1 MQKTRGGG
9 TLSTPDE
16 VFGDLSR
23 VKFKHFGFTLAEMMV
38 VMLILSIIMAA
49 MAPVMTTRNKLDQ
62 SSPWSWST
70 NGSDAYYGL
79 GDAQVAMI
87 GQEEVKPDDDA
98 SKLIINAGNDKNH
111 ILFKTGET
119 VQGFLRFKDNTIAL
133 SNSDNPMGENGVAIG
148 SNARS
153 AGNNGIAIGYNSQ
166 SSKDDAIAVGKNAGA
181 GKNSVS
187 IGSEV
192 LSSESGNT
200 DMNNVAIGYQAM
212 HSNTNAQNNT
222 AIGYQA
228 LYDITSGSNNIAIGS
243 NALRDYNSGYQNIA
257 IGSSAILGGASG
269 SGNVA
274 IGDNALNYNGGGHN
288 VAIGYYAL
296 GSPGASFVA
305 YNDPDVSIGIGMLA
319 SVDGSHSIAIGSADS
334 TATTSQSISGATAV
348 GDHTIALGSN
358 VYSYD
363 RSIAIGYN
371 TTAGYDESEKSYSG
385 NAIAIGTRAN
395 AIDYGIAIGDS
406 ADAST
411 LNAEYGG
418 GDVAIGREAWAS
430 KNGAIAI
437 GYDANSL
444 GKSSVA
450 IGQLSRAGGDS
461 AVAIGEGAEGYG
473 ENNIAIGKNAC
484 VNTRGPNKICIG
496 ANSGPQQ
503 SSHPWARVLDKEERI
518 FIGSKS
524 KYNNGTA
531 VLEVHNTT
539 ETAPNGMS
547 SYSNMNASGVV
558 INGALIVRGPIFTAS
573 RLNSSP
579 VWNALTNT
587 ELRVLEHYEAKNSAG
602 DSEAVLK
609 RGYAWEN
616 LHPLVSSDRRLKYV
630 GKENTSGLEKIKQ
643 LKVFNYTFKKDD
655 KKTPHVGVIAQDL
668 QKVFPDAVTKAK
680 DGFLRIR
687 FEDMFFAMINAIK
700 ELDSRITA
708 LEKENQ
714 KLKEQ
719 NKELDARLKVLEAK
733 VK

>member
-148 SNARS
+148 SNA
-153 AGNNGIAIGYNSQ
+153 
-166 SSKDDAIAVGKNAGA
+166 
-181 GKNSVS
+181 
-187 IGSEV
+187 
-192 LSSESGNT
+192 
-200 DMNNVAIGYQAM
+200 
-212 HSNTNAQNNT
+212 
-222 AIGYQA
+222 
-228 LYDITSGSNNIAIGS
+228 
-243 NALRDYNSGYQNIA
+243 LRDYNSGYQNIA

-334 TATTSQSISGATAV
+334 TATTSQSISGPTAV

-524 KYNNGTA
+524 KYNNGTD

>member
-148 SNARS
+148 SNA
-153 AGNNGIAIGYNSQ
+153 
-166 SSKDDAIAVGKNAGA
+166 
-181 GKNSVS
+181 
-187 IGSEV
+187 
-192 LSSESGNT
+192 
-200 DMNNVAIGYQAM
+200 
-212 HSNTNAQNNT
+212 
-222 AIGYQA
+222 
-228 LYDITSGSNNIAIGS
+228 
-243 NALRDYNSGYQNIA
+243 LRDYNSGYQNIA
-257 IGSSAILGGASG
+257 IGSSAILDGASG

>member
-1 MQKTRGGG
+1 MKNIDIFASAHRHCVDALG
-9 TLSTPDE
+9 TPDRS
-16 VFGDLSR
+16 FGDLR
-23 VKFKHFGFTLAEMMV
+23 GFNFKHFGFTLAEMMV

-133 SNSDNPMGENGVAIG
+133 SNSDNPMGENGV
-148 SNARS
+148 
-153 AGNNGIAIGYNSQ
+153 
-166 SSKDDAIAVGKNAGA
+166 
-181 GKNSVS
+181 
-187 IGSEV
+187 
-192 LSSESGNT
+192 
-200 DMNNVAIGYQAM
+200 
-212 HSNTNAQNNT
+212 
-222 AIGYQA
+222 
-228 LYDITSGSNNIAIGS
+228 AIGS